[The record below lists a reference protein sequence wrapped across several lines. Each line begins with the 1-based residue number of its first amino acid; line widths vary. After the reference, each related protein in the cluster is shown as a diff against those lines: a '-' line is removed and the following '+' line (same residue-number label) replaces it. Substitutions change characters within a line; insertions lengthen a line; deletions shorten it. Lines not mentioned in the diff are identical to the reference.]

1 MEWQPSW
8 HDVKNASPAADP
20 SPSEKTG
27 AGKRAILPALHLWQ
41 KAIAAKLRKVT
52 RHIDTGSYIQPA
64 QYAAAE
70 WMQPYFAEYTLKWN
84 PYALHS
90 HEAVIRNHITPALC
104 KMKLQALNTVQIQ
117 TFVNSFCRP
126 VMQRRQSTLAQNCTE
141 RLWCSASRSGSAGN
155 RLGTPF
161 AVPTSTAS
169 TVPHTRRRQLLY
181 ETP

>member
-1 MEWQPSW
+1 MEWRPSW
-8 HDVKNASPAADP
+8 HDVKSASPAADP
-20 SPSEKTG
+20 SPSEKTD
-27 AGKRAILPALHLWQ
+27 AGKRAILPALHF
-41 KAIAAKLRKVT
+41 AAKLRKVM
-52 RHIDTGSYIQPA
+52 RHIDTGSYTQPA

-84 PYALHS
+84 PFALHFY
-90 HEAVIRNHITPALC
+90 EAVIRNHITPALG

-117 TFVNSFCRP
+117 TLVNSFCRP

-141 RLWCSASRSGSAGN
+141 RLWCSASRSESAGN